1 MICKQI
7 CRIPVWKYM
16 KIYIPCLPLA
26 HAFWRIGCA
35 LTGCCYGI
43 PYDGPGAVIYDHS
56 IIAPDKVRLFPVQL
70 TETVINLLITV
81 VLLFYIFN
89 RKGRTN
95 HSIAIYCVLYGTAR
109 FILEFLRCDLER
121 GKFLWFSTSQWIS
134 LILID
139 TVIIYGLKR
148 REITYAG

>member
-1 MICKQI
+1 ME
-7 CRIPVWKYM
+7 VYE
-16 KIYIPCLPLA
+16 IYFPCLPLA
-26 HAFWRIGCA
+26 HTFGRIGCA

-70 TETVINLLITV
+70 TETVINLLITF

-89 RKGRTN
+89 RQGRTN

-109 FILEFLRCDLER
+109 FILEFLRYDLER

-134 LILID
+134 LILIG